1 MRIFEQFIANYLI
14 NWQIRDYK
22 NISTSLTVDTTDM
35 MIPGIVCPEIIDN
48 QLLTEYL
55 WYLNLC
61 TFKQFLDLNFVWQ
74 TAQE

>member
-48 QLLTEYL
+48 QLLSNVYWAWDEV
-55 WYLNLC
+55 NLC
-61 TFKQFLDLNFVWQ
+61 FMISVFMIL
-74 TAQE
+74 